1 MKVQNP
7 HDKFFKETFSNIE
20 VTKDFLIN
28 YLPEGIVKI
37 IDLDTLE
44 LQKDSFIN
52 EELQEVFSDM
62 LFRVNINNNDG
73 YIYFLFE
80 HKSYVSRQT
89 ALQLL
94 KYMIEIW
101 EANIKKE
108 GTGKIPI
115 IIPIV
120 IYHGREKWRL
130 KTNLG
135 DMIECY
141 DDLENDIKRFI
152 PNYEYLLYD
161 ISRYKDEDIKGQ
173 VQLRIMLS
181 IFRDIFIKDARGIQE
196 TIIKAAKYLAELEDK
211 QTGVQYFETYMRYI
225 FSAYTDMTRS
235 DFENIAKEIEKTF
248 IEGSENIMTLA
259 DIFREEGM
267 QEGIKKGIEKGI
279 EKGETMALVKT
290 AIKLLTKKFGIIPNE
305 LKEKLQ
311 ELDATTLEIIVE
323 NILDIERLDELNKYF
338 K

>member
-1 MKVQNP
+1 MKLQNP

-20 VTKDFLIN
+20 VAKDFIIN
-28 YLPEGIVKI
+28 YLPENIVKI

-52 EELQEVFSDM
+52 EQLQEVFSDM
-62 LFRVNINNNDG
+62 LFKVSINNNDG

-80 HKSYVSRQT
+80 HKSYISKQT

-94 KYMIEIW
+94 KYMVEIW
-101 EANIKKE
+101 EMNIKKE
-108 GTGKIPI
+108 GIGKLPI

-120 IYHGREKWRL
+120 IYHGKEKWRV
-130 KTNLG
+130 KTSLG
-135 DMIECY
+135 DIIEGY
-141 DDLENDIKRFI
+141 KGLEEDIKKYI
-152 PNYEYLLYD
+152 PNFEYLLYD
-161 ISRYKDEDIKGQ
+161 ISKYEDEDIKGH

-181 IFRDIFIKDARGIQE
+181 ILRDIFTKDVRGIKDSIV
-196 TIIKAAKYLAELEDK
+196 KAATYLAELEDK

-225 FSAYTDMTRS
+225 FSSYNDMTRS

-259 DIFREEGM
+259 DIFREEGL
-267 QEGIKKGIEKGI
+267 EKGL
-279 EKGETMALVKT
+279 EKGREEGKKEVLTKSV
-290 AIKLLTKKFGIIPNE
+290 IKLLTKKFGILPNE
-305 LKEKLQ
+305 IKNKIETV
-311 ELDATTLEIIVE
+311 DVAVLEIIVE
-323 NILDIERLDELNKYF
+323 DILEIESIDEVMKYF